1 MFFGCAHNLCVTS
14 FILLKTLYSIKPTS
28 FVNIL
33 CYVAKIAIRK
43 NIDKLKFCE

>member
-1 MFFGCAHNLCVTS
+1 MFEKLNQISDRVFNRY
-14 FILLKTLYSIKPTS
+14 LYSIKPTS